1 MRKFSKKKKKA
12 WGFIKVN
19 EQAIIHF
26 GILEEGWRPDLS
38 WTMQGRVVLRGSVED
53 GKVGRF

>member
-1 MRKFSKKKKKA
+1 MRKFSKKKKKG

-38 WTMQGRVVLRGSVED
+38 WTMQGRVVL
-53 GKVGRF
+53 